1 MSASETVTSANNP
14 KSSDLDSSPLCREVT
29 RLFPKTIYVH
39 LTIAFSIQYSYR
51 LEIKQLGHCLRAN
64 HVKHFLFNS
73 ITILLIYFE
82 IYPSFRQTKEWR
94 SSETI
99 ILKRIGNQ
107 TANFHISLTFNS
119 RERRPLVQWPF
130 IPIFDTTKV
139 TRPLKLV

>member
-64 HVKHFLFNS
+64 QVKHF
-73 ITILLIYFE
+73 I
-82 IYPSFRQTKEWR
+82 
-94 SSETI
+94 
-99 ILKRIGNQ
+99 
-107 TANFHISLTFNS
+107 
-119 RERRPLVQWPF
+119 V
-130 IPIFDTTKV
+130 
-139 TRPLKLV
+139 